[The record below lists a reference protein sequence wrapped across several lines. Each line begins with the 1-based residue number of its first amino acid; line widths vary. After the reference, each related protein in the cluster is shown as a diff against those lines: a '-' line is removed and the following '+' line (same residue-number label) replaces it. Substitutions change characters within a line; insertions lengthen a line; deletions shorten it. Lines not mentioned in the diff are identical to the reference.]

1 MFEGFLYS
9 GEVSGEYLT
18 TFLIVDSI
26 RYGVWNRTY
35 ETADGERHVK
45 IRRTSPL
52 IKNSAAEDGEG
63 PDWDE
68 LSAKED
74 EMMLREFERRM
85 SFNKKQ
91 VRRECQHAHAS
102 AYI

>member
-1 MFEGFLYS
+1 M
-9 GEVSGEYLT
+9 
-18 TFLIVDSI
+18 SI
-26 RYGVWNRTY
+26 LNSWYGMWNRTY
-35 ETADGERHVK
+35 EAADGERHVK

-74 EMMLREFERRM
+74 EMMLYEFERRM

-91 VRRECQHAHAS
+91 VRCQLP
-102 AYI
+102 